1 MTQTPPT
8 TTLPTF
14 DVTLFPSIFHYEG
27 VAKKASWADLVEAF
41 GTHLRTTDKTSTPGF
56 GPYRLRDRLC
66 DRPKHPK
73 AAHRCD
79 VCVDALSLAVF
90 DVDCGAYGEV
100 ERCDALLAGYARLW
114 YSSHSYRPEALKP
127 SLRLILP
134 LAKPVPVERW
144 ASWRANF
151 IQAFRVPA
159 DVKKCGG
166 LSHFYYAPSCPPGV
180 DPVAVQH
187 EGPYFDPEA
196 VPSTAYRRLDLTPVE
211 RKPVDPSMPESERLQ
226 RIRGRLTQALSG
238 LRRSSK
244 FDADERRRILEDLLA
259 GRPLAEHGSRNQTT
273 TRVVFDLVRRFEDLT
288 LGECLAVLAPSLEAM
303 RRAGSRL
310 TEETVARM
318 YETAR
323 FKLEAQRE
331 HDARIEALL
340 RERLGLHPNP

>member
-1 MTQTPPT
+1 MTQTPT
-8 TTLPTF
+8 PTF
-14 DVTLFPSIFHYEG
+14 DLTLFPSIFHYEG
-27 VAKKASWADLVEAF
+27 VHKVASWADLVEAF
-41 GTHLRTTDKTSTPGF
+41 GTHLRTEDKTSTPGF

-66 DRPKHPK
+66 DRQKHPK

-79 VCVDALSLAVF
+79 VCVDAVTLAVF

-114 YSSHSYRPEALKP
+114 YSSHSYRPEAPKP

-134 LAKPVPVERW
+134 LAKPVPAERW
-144 ASWRANF
+144 SSWRANF

-159 DVKKCGG
+159 DPKKCGG

-180 DPVAVQH
+180 DPVAVHH

-211 RKPVDPSMPESERLQ
+211 RKPVDPSAPDDDRLQ
-226 RIRGRLTQALSG
+226 HIRGRLTQTVSG
-238 LRRSSK
+238 LRRSGK
-244 FDADERRRILEDLLA
+244 PDALERRTVLENLLA

-288 LGECLAVLAPSLEAM
+288 LGECCAVLRPSLMAM
-303 RRAGSRL
+303 IFAGSHL
-310 TEETVARM
+310 TEEHIIRM